1 MFEIRLDNKAGSTI
15 LQEMAFLLELKG
27 ENPFKVKAYS
37 NLQFTISNNHSRPG
51 RRYEKGNEYQKG
63 KRDHQNSFQGDT

>member
-37 NLQFTISNNHSRPG
+37 NLQFTISNNHS
-51 RRYEKGNEYQKG
+51 
-63 KRDHQNSFQGDT
+63 